1 MVTMSDKPSAVLR
14 EEAAAW
20 FAAMR
25 GPAAQD
31 RKIEFEAWLAASS
44 ANRAA
49 YARIGEIYS
58 LGKGMEFDL
67 GPVPPDRRYRARRLT
82 ATVAVLCLLVGSI
95 AWFIAK
101 PVDPGQDSQEPL
113 PMAQAG
119 DHANMVQTEIGEIRR
134 IALADGSTL
143 TLDTNSRVT
152 IAFTPTSRILHLQ
165 QGKARFDVAH
175 ESRPFQVMAGTMTVT
190 AHGTIFDVSALPN
203 DRYHVHLLRGSIE
216 VSEANRTGAIRP
228 VAKML
233 SPGEAA
239 EPGPA
244 GLHLVGHAATEP
256 ACDDW
261 PAALRTFDRIAVGD
275 LITEANRY
283 SRTKIRIADA
293 DVAALNASGT
303 FRIDDTRRLASNLA
317 VLLDLRVRDEA
328 DGSISIVSQ

>member
-1 MVTMSDKPSAVLR
+1 MVTMSDKPSDMLR

-31 RKIEFEAWLAASS
+31 RKVEFEAWLAASPS
-44 ANRAA
+44 HRAA

-58 LGKGMEFDL
+58 LGKGMEFDRN
-67 GPVPPDRRYRARRLT
+67 PVFPERRPRARLLT
-82 ATVAVLCLLVGSI
+82 ATVAVLSLLVGSI

-101 PVDPGQDSQEPL
+101 PDDTGQDTQQAL
-113 PMAQAG
+113 PMAKAS
-119 DHANMVQTEIGEIRR
+119 DSSNMVRTDIGEIRR

-152 IAFTPTSRILHLQ
+152 IAFTPTSRLLHLQ

-175 ESRPFQVMAGTMTVT
+175 ESRSFQVMAGTMTVT

-216 VSEANRTGAIRP
+216 VSEAKRTGAVRP
-228 VAKML
+228 AAKIL

-239 EPGPA
+239 ETGPA
-244 GLHLVGHAATEP
+244 GLHLVVHAATEP
-256 ACDDW
+256 AGDDW
-261 PAALRTFDRIAVGD
+261 PTALRTFDRIAVGN

-283 SRTKIRIADA
+283 SRTKIRIPDA

-317 VLLDLRVRDEA
+317 VLLDLRVRNEA

>member
-1 MVTMSDKPSAVLR
+1 MVMMSDRPSDMLR

-31 RKIEFEAWLAASS
+31 RKIEFEAWLAASP
-44 ANRAA
+44 AHRAA

-58 LGKGMEFDL
+58 LGKGMEFDRD
-67 GPVPPDRRYRARRLT
+67 PVIPDRRHRARRLT
-82 ATVAVLCLLVGSI
+82 ATVAALCLLVGSI

-101 PVDPGQDSQEPL
+101 PVDPRQSTQEAL
-113 PMAQAG
+113 PVAQAG
-119 DHANMVQTEIGEIRR
+119 GRANMVRTDIGEIRR
-134 IALADGSTL
+134 ISLADGSTL

-152 IAFTPTSRILHLQ
+152 IAFTPTSRLLHLQ

-190 AHGTIFDVSALPN
+190 AHGTIFDVSALAN

-216 VSEANRTGAIRP
+216 VSEAKRTGSVRP

-239 EPGPA
+239 ETGPA
-244 GLHLVGHAATEP
+244 GLHLVVHAATEP
-256 ACDDW
+256 AGDDW
-261 PAALRTFDRIAVGD
+261 PATLRTFDRIAVGD

-283 SRTKIRIADA
+283 SRTKIRIPGA

-317 VLLDLRVRDEA
+317 VLLDLRVRNEA